1 MPQHEI
7 IGRDLTSGQPIRL
20 LWREGRIVGLEPL
33 GDAPK
38 DTWIAPGLVDL
49 QINGF
54 AGVDFQQDNLTAK
67 DLLRAVEKLRAAGC
81 TRFLLTLIT
90 DRWPTML
97 ARLQHLRK
105 LRSEL
110 DQLRRAVVGWH
121 VEGPFLSAEP
131 GFCGAHDPAI
141 MLDPKPD
148 HMDELRKIC
157 DDDPVLVTIAPE
169 RLDAIATITRAVSLG
184 IKVSLGHTNAPRKRL
199 VQALQAG
206 ATGFTHLGNGCPKQ
220 LDRHDN
226 ILWRVFET
234 PGFTVSLIP
243 DMIHVSPEL
252 FRLAHKIIGADSIY
266 YTTDAM
272 AAAGAEPGNYKLGR
286 LELEV
291 GEDQIVRLPGSSNFA
306 GSALTPIDGVFRA
319 AEMLNCEWRQAWRN
333 FSEIPARLMG
343 FEAGLRIDGPADFCV
358 VEVAP
363 PNQLKALKVCAEG
376 KLS

>member
-7 IGRDLTSGQPIRL
+7 FARDLTSGQPTRL
-20 LWREGRIVGLEPL
+20 VWRDDKIIAIEPAA
-33 GDAPK
+33 DAPK
-38 DTWIAPGLVDL
+38 DIWIAPPLIDL

-54 AGVDFQQDNLTAK
+54 AGVDFQQDNLTFK
-67 DLLRAVEKLRAAGC
+67 ELLHAVEKLRATGC

-90 DRWPTML
+90 DRWPVML

-105 LRSEL
+105 LRGEHE
-110 DQLRRAVVGWH
+110 QLRRAIVGWH

-131 GFCGAHDPAI
+131 GFCGSHDPAL
-141 MLDPKPD
+141 MLDPKPEY
-148 HMDELRKIC
+148 MGELRKIC
-157 DDDPVLVTIAPE
+157 GDDPVLVTIAPE

-184 IKVSLGHTNAPRKRL
+184 IKVSVGHTNAPRKRL

-206 ATGFTHLGNGCPKQ
+206 ATAFTHLGNGCPKQ

-234 PGFTVSLIP
+234 PGFKVSLIP
-243 DMIHVSPEL
+243 DMIHVSPPL

-272 AAAGAEPGNYKLGR
+272 SAAGAAPGRYKIGR

-291 GEDQIVRLPGSSNFA
+291 GEDRVVRLPGSSNFA
-306 GSALTPIDGVFRA
+306 GSALSPIDG
-319 AEMLNCEWRQAWRN
+319 
-333 FSEIPARLMG
+333 
-343 FEAGLRIDGPADFCV
+343 
-358 VEVAP
+358 
-363 PNQLKALKVCAEG
+363 
-376 KLS
+376 